1 MRVTLSYKNRSL
13 QEVLG
18 QIARRSLLPAVILFA
33 VSACNIGSPA
43 TSGTTYP
50 RGGEVRHEKL
60 VTDIGVNDA
69 RKLAKSASSSEGFSM
84 ETPETTIGNKSGGAL
99 PPPGVLSSESGMFSS
114 KGLKVGEL
122 FGDTIRSD
130 GRRFDRLEGSVQDMH
145 NYLTNIS
152 PSIDRLVAIESDIQ
166 DLVGQLEVLLK
177 DDSASAT
184 VPVMGMKAMSVKN
197 VSSVRPAS
205 KSTAP
210 VKNNY
215 APKTIASARGS
226 SASGKTRIVFE
237 LSEKMSFS
245 YDLDDNENVLTVF
258 FPDAK
263 NSKLSVSRLKR
274 LKLFNDVTV
283 TPQGDS
289 GYVVALDLARH
300 VSVVNQ
306 GKIGANRDNPMY
318 RIYLDLQ

>member
-18 QIARRSLLPAVILFA
+18 QIARRSVLSTVVLFA
-33 VSACNIGSPA
+33 VSACNIGSSP
-43 TSGTTYP
+43 TSGMTYP
-50 RGGEVRHEKL
+50 RGGDEVRREKL

-69 RKLAKSASSSEGFSM
+69 RKLARSASSAEGFSM
-84 ETPETTIGNKSGGAL
+84 ETPETTIGKKHGGGM
-99 PPPGVLSSESGMFSS
+99 PPPGVLSSESGIFSS

-177 DDSASAT
+177 DDP
-184 VPVMGMKAMSVKN
+184 VPRAAVKLPPIVKTISPARALPKSV
-197 VSSVRPAS
+197 
-205 KSTAP
+205 AP
-210 VKNNY
+210 VRNSY
-215 APKTIASARGS
+215 APKTIANARGS
-226 SASGKTRIVFE
+226 STSGKTRIVFE
-237 LSEKMSFS
+237 LSEKMNFS
-245 YDLDDNENVLTVF
+245 YDLDDDENVLTIF

-263 NSKLSVSRLKR
+263 NSELSVSGLKR
-274 LKLFNDVTV
+274 FKLFNDVTV
-283 TPQGDS
+283 TPQGGS
-289 GYVVALDLARH
+289 GYVVALDLAQH